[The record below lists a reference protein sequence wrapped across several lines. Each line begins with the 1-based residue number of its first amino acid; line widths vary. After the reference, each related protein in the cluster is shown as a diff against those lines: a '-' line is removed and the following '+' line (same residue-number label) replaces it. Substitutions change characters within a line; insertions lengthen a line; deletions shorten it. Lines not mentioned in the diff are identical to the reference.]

1 MLFLFGIA
9 FRQIQNFYGFLF
21 LGNRMY
27 LNRLAVDRFPVRASP
42 PSPPARAAAPR
53 PEPPPRSAAPPSA
66 PAAAQESIRT
76 TAQPA
81 PLASPATPAALAIAI
96 HLAVLAPVRPSRGGA
111 SSGHSNP
118 GPPAVQCSG
127 GVVREPVQRQCSDCA
142 VPGIPQ
148 R

>member
-1 MLFLFGIA
+1 
-9 FRQIQNFYGFLF
+9 
-21 LGNRMY
+21 MY
-27 LNRLAVDRFPVRASP
+27 LNRVAVDRFPVRASP

-96 HLAVLAPVRPSRGGA
+96 HLAVLAPVRPSRGVVR
-111 SSGHSNP
+111 
-118 GPPAVQCSG
+118 PAVTAILGRQQCS
-127 GVVREPVQRQCSDCA
+127 VRAGWSENRFRESA
-142 VPGIPQ
+142 VTALCPEF
-148 R
+148 RRDE